1 MVMWRML
8 KSRRV
13 QVGVLVV
20 AALVAIA
27 VWPRA
32 VDVDVALVA
41 RGPLVITVDEEGET
55 RVRDKFVITAPVA
68 GEVQRIE
75 LEPGDP
81 VTRGRTV
88 LARIRSASPSPLD
101 ARVRGEIESA
111 IRAAEAVAARARADR
126 DRLAGAA
133 ALAEQ
138 RRDRARLL
146 LAGGAVAQEELDV
159 READAR
165 AAADA
170 LRAAG
175 FLVAQAEQEVHTAR
189 ARLAPAAA
197 NRPQADIVV
206 IAPLTGVVLKRHL
219 ESAQVVSPGTP
230 LVEIGDPQRLEVV
243 TDLLSADAVKVPAG
257 AEVLLEQWGG
267 SQPLT
272 GRVRRVEP
280 SGFTKVSA
288 LGVEEQRVNVLIDLD
303 DREEAVALGDAYRT
317 EVRIVVWRG
326 ADVVRVPTG
335 ALFRRG
341 DGWAVFV
348 VERGRARERP
358 VRLGQRSGR
367 EAQVLDGLTA
377 GDQVVLY
384 PPDTLEDGAKVVP
397 RRPGAWTA
405 YPRGGSIWA
414 RLRIV

>member
-1 MVMWRML
+1 MWRML

-13 QVGVLVV
+13 QFGMVVV
-20 AALVAIA
+20 AALIAVA
-27 VWPRA
+27 VWPQA
-32 VDVDVALVA
+32 VDVDIARVA
-41 RGPLVITVDEEGET
+41 RGPLVVTLDEEGET

-81 VTRGRTV
+81 VTRGTV
-88 LARIRSASPSPLD
+88 LARIRPSSPSPLD

-111 IRAAEAVAARARADR
+111 VRAAEAAAARARADR

-138 RRDRARLL
+138 RRDRARRL
-146 LAGGAVAQEELDV
+146 LAGGAVAQEELDI

-165 AAADA
+165 TAADA
-170 LRAAG
+170 VRAAA
-175 FLVAQAEQEVHTAR
+175 FVVAQAEQDVQTAR
-189 ARLAPAAA
+189 ARLSPPVTG
-197 NRPQADIVV
+197 RPQADVVV
-206 IAPLTGVVLKRHL
+206 IAPLSGVVLKRHL

-230 LVEIGDPQRLEVV
+230 LVEIGDPQCLEVV

-280 SGFTKVSA
+280 AGFTKVSA
-288 LGVEEQRVNVLIDLD
+288 LGVEEQRVNVVIDLD
-303 DREEAVALGDAYRT
+303 GSDEAGAALGDAYRT

-326 ADVVRVPTG
+326 ADVLKVPTG

-358 VRLGQRSGR
+358 VRLGQRSGK
-367 EAQVLDGLTA
+367 EAQVLDGLA
-377 GDQVVLY
+377 VGDPVVLY
-384 PPDTLEDGAKVVP
+384 PPDTLEDGAKVAP
-397 RRPGAWTA
+397 TRPFN
-405 YPRGGSIWA
+405 
-414 RLRIV
+414 

>member
-1 MVMWRML
+1 MWRML

-13 QVGVLVV
+13 QVGVVVV
-20 AALVAIA
+20 AALAAIA

-32 VDVDVALVA
+32 VAVDVALVS
-41 RGPLVITVDEEGET
+41 RGPLLVTVDEEGET

-88 LARIRSASPSPLD
+88 LARIRSTSPAPLD
-101 ARVRGEIESA
+101 ARLRGEIESA
-111 IRAAEAVAARARADR
+111 VRAAEAAAARARAER

-133 ALAEQ
+133 ALADQ

-159 READAR
+159 REAEAR

-175 FLVAQAEQEVHTAR
+175 FLAVQAEHEVQTAR
-189 ARLAPAAA
+189 ARLAPPSVD
-197 NRPQADIVV
+197 RPQPDIVV
-206 IAPLTGVVLKRHL
+206 IAPLSGVVLKRHL

-243 TDLLSADAVKVPAG
+243 ADLLSADAVKVAAG
-257 AEVLLEQWGG
+257 AEVLLDHWGG
-267 SQPLT
+267 TQPLT
-272 GRVRRVEP
+272 GHVRRVEP
-280 SGFTKVSA
+280 AGFTKVSA
-288 LGVEEQRVNVLIDLD
+288 LGVEEQRVNVVIELD
-303 DREEAVALGDAYRT
+303 GADEAAFALGDAYRT
-317 EVRIVVWRG
+317 EVRIVVWKS
-326 ADVVRVPTG
+326 ADAVTVPTG

-341 DGWAVFV
+341 AGWSVFV
-348 VERGRARERP
+348 VERGRVRERQ

-384 PPDTLEDGAKVVP
+384 PPDTLAGGAKV
-397 RRPGAWTA
+397 R
-405 YPRGGSIWA
+405 A
-414 RLRIV
+414 RQPS

>member
-1 MVMWRML
+1 MWRML

-13 QVGVLVV
+13 QVGVVVV
-20 AALVAIA
+20 AALAAIA

-32 VDVDVALVA
+32 VAVDVALVS
-41 RGPLVITVDEEGET
+41 RGPLLVTVDEEGET

-68 GEVQRIE
+68 GEVQRIV

-81 VTRGRTV
+81 VTQGRTV
-88 LARIRSASPSPLD
+88 LARIRPAPPSPLD

-133 ALAEQ
+133 ALAGQ

-159 READAR
+159 REAEAR

-175 FLVAQAEQEVHTAR
+175 FLVAQAEHEVQTAR
-189 ARLAPAAA
+189 ARLAPPSVD
-197 NRPQADIVV
+197 RPPADIVI
-206 IAPLTGVVLKRHL
+206 IAPLSGVVLKRHL
-219 ESAQVVSPGTP
+219 ESAQVVPPGTP

-243 TDLLSADAVKVPAG
+243 ADLLSADAVKVAAG

-267 SQPLT
+267 TQPLT
-272 GRVRRVEP
+272 GHVRRVEP
-280 SGFTKVSA
+280 AGFTKVSA
-288 LGVEEQRVNVLIDLD
+288 LGVEEQRVNVVIDLD
-303 DREEAVALGDAYRT
+303 GADEAAFALGDAYRT

-326 ADVVRVPTG
+326 ADVVTVPTG

-348 VERGRARERP
+348 VERGRARERA

-367 EAQVLDGLTA
+367 EAQVLDGLAA
-377 GDQVVLY
+377 GDHVVLY

-397 RRPGAWTA
+397 RRPGA
-405 YPRGGSIWA
+405 
-414 RLRIV
+414 